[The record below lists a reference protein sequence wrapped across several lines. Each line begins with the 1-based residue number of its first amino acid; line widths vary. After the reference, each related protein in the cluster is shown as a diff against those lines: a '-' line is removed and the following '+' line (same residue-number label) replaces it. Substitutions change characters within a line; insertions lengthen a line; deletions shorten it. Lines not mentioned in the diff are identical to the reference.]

1 MGNMW
6 VKDVNGWKTVFPW
19 IKTASGWSRVK
30 TGYRKIN
37 ATTWQSFFVADLT
50 PPAVPVISSIVQEG
64 TRLKITITAPA
75 STDVKVIR
83 VKVGKVPAANTDIDS
98 SYVSSPDGSDTA
110 WSEWKVTPSQARTK
124 YYPVSGSL
132 TNGALY
138 YVTAWSQ
145 DGGRNYSQPA
155 VASHKYTAPVV
166 PVPVKK
172 TAFVTSVD
180 SGSFYRSN
188 NTYLRTDKIL
198 RTGRPEDRMGLWYY
212 SNKIATTLK
221 NAKSLDKVQVLIQ
234 RYSGAAGYVGQSK
247 WWFFAHNQT
256 AYSNVDMDAGGRIIA
271 IEPSTINRLLARGAS
286 GTATMP
292 PSWYPDILSGKIK
305 GFGVIAQVSSGINE
319 IDIYAGEYYG
329 FGTNSGRV
337 YLEYT
342 E

>member
-138 YVTAWSQ
+138 CQ
-145 DGGRNYSQPA
+145 
-155 VASHKYTAPVV
+155 
-166 PVPVKK
+166 
-172 TAFVTSVD
+172 
-180 SGSFYRSN
+180 
-188 NTYLRTDKIL
+188 
-198 RTGRPEDRMGLWYY
+198 EDRLRDLGGLG
-212 SNKIATTLK
+212 LLL
-221 NAKSLDKVQVLIQ
+221 SLEQHLPAYRQDP
-234 RYSGAAGYVGQSK
+234 
-247 WWFFAHNQT
+247 AH
-256 AYSNVDMDAGGRIIA
+256 R
-271 IEPSTINRLLARGAS
+271 PS
-286 GTATMP
+286 
-292 PSWYPDILSGKIK
+292 
-305 GFGVIAQVSSGINE
+305 
-319 IDIYAGEYYG
+319 
-329 FGTNSGRV
+329 
-337 YLEYT
+337 
-342 E
+342 